1 MEKDLNNLITVI
13 KSYGYDIEVRKPMC
27 CPLHNEDTA
36 SFRIN
41 TGADGEAY
49 WKCFGCDKG
58 GDMYQFVMEMEN
70 VGFAEAK
77 AKVCE
82 ILGVPNDIP
91 SKLSKFKSAFAKVRP
106 AKADDTYHYDRMHLY
121 MNANNDPVIGKV
133 IWKNS
138 AEKKEAV
145 TYKVID
151 KGDYYEYG
159 TKKKLGD
166 YEYVVYNYPK
176 VKEAID
182 KEHPIYFVEG
192 EKDADNLIRLGKCAT
207 TIISKNNN
215 ADVWEKYQEQLR
227 GAKIVFIGDTGE
239 AGKKFREN
247 CWNNLRSVVTTF
259 KIVTLPGIDE
269 LGDNKDVTDWLE
281 AGHTKQELE
290 DAVLDGWDWKIS
302 SKWKDIN
309 VNENKKTG
317 EIKITPK
324 KTLDNFKIILDRT
337 GTKIFFNEISKQIEV
352 KTKTFRNINLNTLAT
367 EIQSYCIKDGFNC
380 TKKDVMD
387 WLDTIGYNNS
397 YNPFKTFLDGL
408 NGRWDGVSRLD
419 DFYSLFKTVEHYD
432 DNLKKII
439 FYRWLLQFVDSA
451 YNQKFKSQGLL
462 VLKGGQGIYKST
474 SMSYLIPI
482 DEPWVF
488 LGEQKY
494 VDSRDGVQTIT
505 GNQLVE
511 LSEFARSAKAVD
523 ALKGFVTSP
532 VDRMVLKYDKYPVDY
547 KRKTVF
553 YATINDDEFLLDDS
567 NRRFWVVDL
576 ESIDLEGIIKFDR
589 EQLWAELYHIYHVLG
604 DKRCWLNDDEK
615 ALLEDSNQNF
625 KFKSELQGQIELH
638 FDFNSNKRVWMTATE
653 VIEVLG
659 KPHTPT
665 KVSRTLKSMGIEK
678 KRFDNKKMKNNR
690 YFAMPYPRWWKDKL
704 DPNYKDRV
712 VNAQIVV
719 DNVLDN
725 ADMEQLKKENEAI
738 KKLLYKY
745 KAENIELQN
754 KVNELEEAI
763 AFYENSETF
772 K

>member
-1 MEKDLNNLITVI
+1 MEKNLNNLITVI
-13 KSYGYDIEVRKPMC
+13 SSYGYDIEQGKAIC
-27 CPLHNEDTA
+27 CPVHNENTA
-36 SFRIN
+36 SFFIN

-70 VGFAEAK
+70 IGFAGAK

-82 ILGVPNDIP
+82 ILGVPNDTP
-91 SKLSKFKSAFAKVRP
+91 SKLTKFKEAFAKVRP
-106 AKADDTYHYDRMHLY
+106 AKADDTYQYDRMHLY
-121 MNANNDPVIGKV
+121 MNADNDPVISKV
-133 IWKNS
+133 IWKN
-138 AEKKEAV
+138 ATGKKEAV

-159 TKKKLGD
+159 TKKKLGE
-166 YEYVVYNYPK
+166 YEYVVYNYPR
-176 VKEAID
+176 VKDAID
-182 KEHPIYFVEG
+182 KGHPIYFVEG

-207 TIISKNNN
+207 TIIGKNNN

-247 CWNNLRSVVTTF
+247 CWNNLKSVITSF
-259 KIVTLPGIDE
+259 KVVTLPGIEE

-281 AGHTKQELE
+281 AGHTKEELVE
-290 DAVLDGWDWKIS
+290 AVSDAWDWKIS
-302 SKWKDIN
+302 TKWKDIN
-309 VNENKKTG
+309 VNKNKKTG

-324 KTLDNFKIILDRT
+324 KTLDNFKIILDKT
-337 GTKIFFNEISKQIEV
+337 GTRILFNEISKQIEV

-380 TKKDVMD
+380 TRKDVMD

-408 NGRWDGVSRLD
+408 NDKWDGNSRLD
-419 DFYSLFKTVEHYD
+419 EFCGFFKTVEFYD
-432 DNLKKII
+432 DDLKKTI
-439 FYRWLLQFVDSA
+439 FRKWLLQFVDSA
-451 YNQKFKSQGLL
+451 YNPNFKSQGLL

-488 LGEQKY
+488 LAEQKY
-494 VDSRDGVQTIT
+494 IDTRDGVQTIT
-505 GNQLVE
+505 SNQLVE

-532 VDRMVLKYDKYPVDY
+532 IDRMVLKYDKYPIDY

-567 NRRFWVVDL
+567 NRRFWIVDL
-576 ESIDLEGIIKFDR
+576 ESVDLDALKTFDYK
-589 EQLWAELYHIYHVLG
+589 QLWAELYHIYHVIG
-604 DKRCWLNDDEK
+604 DKKCWFDKEELK
-615 ALLEDSNQNF
+615 TLEQSNQRF
-625 KFKSELQGQIELH
+625 KFKSELEGQIELH
-638 FDFNSNKRVWMTATE
+638 FDFNSDKRVWMTTTE

-690 YFAMPYPRWWKDKL
+690 YFAMPYPRWWKNKL

-712 VNAQIVV
+712 VNAQIVI
-719 DNVLDN
+719 DNVSDN

-754 KVNELEEAI
+754 KVNELEEAVS
-763 AFYENSETF
+763 FYENNKIF